1 MKQRSLKKE
10 KERDLQESCS
20 SQFFAALAMI
30 AMRIIKT
37 ISPVAAKHTFFRLA
51 LFWKTQ
57 NQKKITMATKKKEWI
72 QMVYDLFTH
81 LPHFVIC

>member
-37 ISPVAAKHTFFRLA
+37 INPVAAKHSFFLLA

-57 NQKKITMATKKKEWI
+57 NQKEIMMPTKERRNLK
-72 QMVYDLFTH
+72 MTLCYVSGLYF
-81 LPHFVIC
+81 F